1 MEPDVDAAEGRQLLQ
16 TDPCCA
22 LFKKTATDL
31 TGFSGRAG
39 TLAAALANVLQALL
53 QAGTVKQQMIDFTN
67 EANSVLTDDATKLF
81 SSKCLSPAL
90 STEIANNLIYVRNVR
105 TALNSLNL
113 INGLPISIIQ
123 KSYGQKIIDAFNNM
137 KVSYASLSGKLTTA
151 ASTRKCPA

>member
-67 EANSVLTDDATKLF
+67 EVSGRFCGRRICVSQKLDF
-81 SSKCLSPAL
+81 LCF
-90 STEIANNLIYVRNVR
+90 R
-105 TALNSLNL
+105 
-113 INGLPISIIQ
+113 
-123 KSYGQKIIDAFNNM
+123 D
-137 KVSYASLSGKLTTA
+137 
-151 ASTRKCPA
+151 